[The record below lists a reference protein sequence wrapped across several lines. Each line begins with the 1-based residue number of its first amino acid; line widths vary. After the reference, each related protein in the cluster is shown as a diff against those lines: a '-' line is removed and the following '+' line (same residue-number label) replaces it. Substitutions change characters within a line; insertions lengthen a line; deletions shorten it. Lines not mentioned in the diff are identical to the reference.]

1 METLGFPLILN
12 PYTLSFWHFS
22 ISWDHLAN
30 TNTQGYDTKVGD
42 SGIKLSGGQRQR
54 LAIAR
59 SIIKRPMILIFDEA
73 TSAIDVRG
81 ERIVQEAMDRV
92 AKNRT
97 TITIAHR
104 LSTIKKADKII
115 VVSKGKVVE
124 EGTHEQ
130 LLAREDGVYSNLV
143 HAQSLALDAQDDGL
157 QKVLSA
163 GSTTDD
169 VMTEDTPTNT
179 KTEETPYEIRGF
191 LRSFGLL
198 LVEQKTHVAWLLLT
212 IAGGLGSATAFP
224 VQSFLFAKLVVVFQE
239 SDQMLLD
246 DAAHWALMFV
256 VLACCLAVTYF
267 TVGWA
272 STSLST
278 HVACTY
284 RQEYFENI
292 TQKHI
297 EFFDADDNSSG
308 TLTSRVSNDPTQIQE
323 MMGTNMAMVLIA
335 FFSIIGC
342 VAIAFSFGWKLSI
355 VSAIPALPLITVGK
369 FMSDLHSSNLL
380 MRIIK

>member
-1 METLGFPLILN
+1 
-12 PYTLSFWHFS
+12 
-22 ISWDHLAN
+22 
-30 TNTQGYDTKVGD
+30 
-42 SGIKLSGGQRQR
+42 
-54 LAIAR
+54 
-59 SIIKRPMILIFDEA
+59 MILIFDEA

-81 ERIVQEAMDRV
+81 ERIVQEALDRV

-130 LLAREDGVYSNLV
+130 LLAIEDGVYSNLV
-143 HAQSLALDAQDDGL
+143 HAQSLALDAQDDTL
-157 QKVLSA
+157 QKVLSS
-163 GSTTDD
+163 GSATDD
-169 VMTEDTPTNT
+169 VINEDTPNNA
-179 KTEETPYEIRGF
+179 KAEEKPYVMRGF

-198 LVEQKTHVAWLLLT
+198 LVEQKAHVAWLLLT
-212 IAGGLGSATAFP
+212 IAGSLGSATAFP
-224 VQSFLFAKLVVVFQE
+224 VQSFLFAKLIVVFQE
-239 SDQMLLD
+239 TDQMLLD

-267 TVGWA
+267 VVGWA
-272 STSLST
+272 SNSLAI

-292 TQKHI
+292 TQKRI

-308 TLTSRVSNDPTQIQE
+308 TLTSRVSNDPTQIHE

-335 FFSIIGC
+335 LFSIIGC

-355 VSAIPALPLITVGK
+355 VSAIPALPIISVGK
-369 FMSDLHSSNLL
+369 LVSNLYIL
-380 MRIIK
+380 SLLTRTIT